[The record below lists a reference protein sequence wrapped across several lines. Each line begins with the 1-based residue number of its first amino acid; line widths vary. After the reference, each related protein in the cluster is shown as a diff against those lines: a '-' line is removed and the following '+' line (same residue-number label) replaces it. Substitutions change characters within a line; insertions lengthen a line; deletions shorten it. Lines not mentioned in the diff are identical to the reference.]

1 MGGLMVLKMHLRK
14 REFVHNQCRSW
25 HPTTIWPGI
34 FSIKCNLS
42 SIFPSNGIYNRW
54 PEPPWPRAFLT
65 WTTTEMRERGGGGCW
80 LILLLN
86 VIGFSKE
93 KKRNWNRSSIHVL
106 KSCGCDNMKVPR
118 LLSILLRTRSI
129 YFEDV
134 STCSIRILHHLSG
147 SHLYFHHVHYFQYFY
162 YFSYFTISPF
172 LQFSLFS
179 IFHYFNIFTI
189 FAVSPFSLV
198 QLNPAPHH
206 LYQNHL
212 YFIIT

>member
-1 MGGLMVLKMHLRK
+1 
-14 REFVHNQCRSW
+14 
-25 HPTTIWPGI
+25 
-34 FSIKCNLS
+34 
-42 SIFPSNGIYNRW
+42 
-54 PEPPWPRAFLT
+54 
-65 WTTTEMRERGGGGCW
+65 MRERGEVCC

-86 VIGFSKE
+86 VKGFSEEMKL
-93 KKRNWNRSSIHVL
+93 NWNRSNVHML

-179 IFHYFNIFTI
+179 ILQYFTILTFSLFSPFHYF
-189 FAVSPFSLV
+189 
-198 QLNPAPHH
+198 H
-206 LYQNHL
+206 
-212 YFIIT
+212 